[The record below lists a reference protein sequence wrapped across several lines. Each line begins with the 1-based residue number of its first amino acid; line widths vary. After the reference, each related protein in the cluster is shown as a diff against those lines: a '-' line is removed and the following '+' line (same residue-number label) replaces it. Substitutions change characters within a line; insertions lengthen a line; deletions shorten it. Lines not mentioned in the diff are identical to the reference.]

1 MKKNLFSMLVLCLIG
16 LQSVFA
22 QSREVSGVVTSAEDG
37 LSIPGVSIIVKGTTI
52 GTSTDFDGKYSI
64 AVPADGNVLVFSFVG
79 MKDQEVQIT
88 SSTINVVMESESVGM
103 DEVVVVAYGTK
114 NKRSLTGAVTSVG
127 AEVLENQI
135 AVSPISS
142 IQGAAPGVNI
152 LTSGGQPGENPTIR
166 IRGIG
171 SVNASAEPLIV
182 VDGVVFSGNL
192 NSISSSQIETI
203 NVLKDA
209 SASALYGSRAANGVI
224 LITTKGGKYT
234 KKDATIS
241 INARAGVSNAAV
253 DLYDYVG
260 AEDYMKYSWEAIR
273 NAELP
278 ENATAA
284 DYSTAGQTATNDLI
298 TTLGYNPYDTANPVG
313 TDGEIVSG
321 ANLKWDS
328 DWYDALSND
337 NAFYNE
343 YDLSVNGSSDNV
355 VYFIN
360 GNYLKQEGAI
370 IESEFERYSGR
381 INLKAKLR
389 DWMEMGTN
397 TSFSKSIQNYP
408 NQSGNSYTSIMQW
421 ANSIANIY
429 PIYQR
434 DANGDLKFD
443 ANGNKIY
450 DYGNVSG
457 QSVNAVR
464 PRLGGENAVSSSLL
478 NEILY
483 TRSNLFSST
492 FMKIDLHKNL
502 SFRTNF
508 GYERY
513 VYDSN
518 EYDHYKYGSAASVAG
533 RVSQQRT
540 ITETTTITNSLNFKK
555 DFEDHSLAVDVIS
568 EYYDYNYDR
577 LSAQGTGFLPGVKVM
592 SGSTLPESVG
602 GYVNSER
609 LESYMGRV
617 DYNYLQRYFVDF
629 SVRTDGSSRFDSDNR
644 WGTFYSVGA
653 NWILSDENFMK
664 SFANKIDLLK
674 IRASYGE
681 LGNNRGIGYFPYYA
695 AYDTGWNNGVN
706 TGVLQGGIVDQEIK
720 WEKTALFNVAID
732 YGFFNNRVTGSLEYY
747 SKESVD
753 LLFDM
758 PLAASTGNTVVTTN
772 IGSVKN
778 SGFEFIVNTVNMHTD
793 DIYWT
798 STFNISTNKNEL
810 TKLPQEEIVQGTK
823 KWKVGK
829 SVYDFFIREYAGV
842 DEQTGEALWYMDV
855 EDTDGNITKETT
867 NVYGDADRY
876 YQGSSLPD
884 FTGGF
889 GSYFKYKNFDLN
901 VQFNYSIGGQL
912 YDYSYAGLMSSLDR
926 PGQQLH
932 VDIKNRWQKPGDK
945 TNVPKLIN
953 ANNDYN
959 GTSTRFLFDN
969 DYLRLKALTIGY
981 NLPESLLKK
990 VNLNKCR
997 FYFQA
1002 DNLWTI
1008 SSLEGLDPEQSLA
1021 GTTDSRSNIMKT
1033 VSFGVNLEF

>member
-1 MKKNLFSMLVLCLIG
+1 MLILCLIG

-37 LSIPGVSIIVKGTTI
+37 LSIPGVSVIIKGTTI
-52 GTSTDFDGKYSI
+52 GTTTDFYGNYSLH
-64 AVPADGNVLVFSFVG
+64 VPKSGTVLVFSFVG
-79 MKDQEVQIT
+79 MTTQEL
-88 SSTINVVMESESVGM
+88 TISGTKLNVVMESESIGM
-103 DEVVVVAYGTK
+103 NEVVVVAYGTK

-135 AVSPISS
+135 AVSPVSS
-142 IQGAAPGVNI
+142 IQGAAAGVNI

-171 SVNASAEPLIV
+171 SVNASADPLIV

-192 NSISSSQIETI
+192 NAISSSQIETI

-224 LITTKGGKYT
+224 LITTKGGKYV

-241 INARAGVSNAAV
+241 VNARAGVSNAAV
-253 DLYDYVG
+253 DLYEYVG
-260 AEDYMKYSWEAIR
+260 ASDYMKYSWESIKNKEIDGGAD
-273 NAELP
+273 A
-278 ENATAA
+278 ATAA
-284 DYSTAGQTATNDLI
+284 QTATDDLLS
-298 TTLGYNPYDTANPVG
+298 TVKYNPFDTTNPVG
-313 TDGEIVSG
+313 TDGEIVDG
-321 ANLKWDS
+321 ANLMWDT

-337 NAFYNE
+337 DAFYNE
-343 YDLSVNGSSDNV
+343 YDLSINGSSDNV

-370 IESEFERYSGR
+370 IESQFERYSGR

-408 NQSGNSYTSIMQW
+408 NQSGSSYTSIMQW
-421 ANSIANIY
+421 ANTLANIY
-429 PIYQR
+429 PVYQR
-434 DANGDLKFD
+434 DAAGAMKYNASGQKM
-443 ANGNKIY
+443 Y
-450 DYGNVSG
+450 DYGNAKN
-457 QSVNAVR
+457 QSLNAIR
-464 PRLGGENAVSSSLL
+464 PQLGGENAVSSTLL
-478 NEILY
+478 NDILY

-513 VYDSN
+513 LYDSN
-518 EYDHYKYGSAASVAG
+518 EYDHNKYGSAASVGG
-533 RVSQQRT
+533 RVSQERT
-540 ITETTTITNSLNFKK
+540 VTETTTITNSLNYKK
-555 DFEDHSLAVDVIS
+555 DFNNHSLAVDLIS
-568 EYYDYNYDR
+568 EVYDFKYDN

-592 SGSTLPESVG
+592 SGSTTPESVG
-602 GYVNSER
+602 GYLNSER
-609 LESYMGRV
+609 LESYMARV

-629 SVRTDGSSRFDSDNR
+629 SARRDGSSRFSSDNR

-653 NWILSDENFMK
+653 NWILSDENFMQ
-664 SFANKIDLLK
+664 SFSDKVDLLK
-674 IRASYGE
+674 IRSSYGE
-681 LGNNRGIGYFPYYA
+681 LGNNRGIGYFPYFA
-695 AYDTGWNNGVN
+695 AYETGWNNGEN
-706 TGVLQGGIVDQEIK
+706 TGVLEGGIVDENIK
-720 WEKTALFNVAID
+720 WEKTALFNVALD
-732 YGFFNNRVTGSLEYY
+732 FGFFNNRITGSFEYY

-758 PLAASTGNTVVTTN
+758 PLTPSTGNVDWTTN

-778 SGFEFIVNTVNMHTD
+778 SGYEFMINTVNIHTD

-810 TKLPQEEIVQGTK
+810 TKLPQEEIIKGTK

-842 DEQTGEALWYMDV
+842 DVETGEALWYMDV
-855 EDTDGNITKETT
+855 EDAEGNITKETT

-912 YDYSYAGLMSSLDR
+912 YDFSYAGLMGSLES
-926 PGQQLH
+926 PGQQLS
-932 VDIKNRWQKPGDK
+932 VDIKDRWQKPGDI
-945 TNVPKLIN
+945 TDVPKLIN

-981 NLPESLLKK
+981 NLPESLLNK

-1002 DNLWTI
+1002 DNLWTV
-1008 SSLEGLDPEQSLA
+1008 SSLKGLDPEQSLA

-1033 VSFGVNLEF
+1033 VSVGVNLEF

>member
-1 MKKNLFSMLVLCLIG
+1 MKKSLFSMLILCLIG

-52 GTSTDFDGKYSI
+52 GTSTDFDGKYTIS
-64 AVPADGNVLVFSFVG
+64 VPADGKFLIFSSVG
-79 MKDQEVQIT
+79 MKKIEVAIA
-88 SSTINVVMESESVGM
+88 SNVINMVMESESVGM
-103 DEVVVVAYGTK
+103 DEVIVVAYGTK
-114 NKRSLTGAVTSVG
+114 NKRAITGAITSVG
-127 AEVLENQI
+127 ADVLENQI
-135 AVSPISS
+135 AVSPISA

-166 IRGIG
+166 IRGVG
-171 SVNASAEPLIV
+171 SVNASADPLIV

-209 SASALYGSRAANGVI
+209 SASALYGSRASNGVI
-224 LITTKGGKYT
+224 LITTKSGKYV

-260 AEDYMKYSWEAIR
+260 SEDYMKYSWESIR
-273 NAELP
+273 NGELP
-278 ENATAA
+278 DNATAA
-284 DYSTAGQTATNDLI
+284 DYTTAGQTATNNLI

-313 TDGEIVSG
+313 ADGQIVAG
-321 ANLKWDS
+321 ANLKYDS

-343 YDLSVNGSSDNV
+343 YDLSVSGSSDNV

-408 NQSGNSYTSIMQW
+408 NQAGNSYTSIMQW
-421 ANSIANIY
+421 ANSVANIY

-434 DANGDLKFD
+434 DANGDLKFE
-443 ANGNKIY
+443 NGSKMY
-450 DYGNVSG
+450 DYGNASG
-457 QSVNAVR
+457 QAVNAVR
-464 PRLGGENAVSSSLL
+464 PVLGGENAVSSSLI

-492 FMKIDLHKNL
+492 FLKIDLHKNL

-518 EYDHYKYGSAASVAG
+518 EYDHYKFGSASSVGG

-540 ITETTTITNSLNFKK
+540 ITETTTITNSLNYKK
-555 DFEDHSLAVDVIS
+555 DFEDHSIAVDVIS
-568 EYYDYNYDR
+568 EMYDYNYDR
-577 LSAQGTGFLPGVKVM
+577 MSAQGTGFLPGVKVM

-609 LESYMGRV
+609 LESYMARV
-617 DYNYLQRYFVDF
+617 DYNYKQRYFLDF
-629 SVRTDGSSRFDSDNR
+629 SARRDGSSRFAEDNR
-644 WGTFYSVGA
+644 WGTFYSIGA

-664 SFANKIDLLK
+664 SFADKIDLLK
-674 IRASYGE
+674 IRGSYGE

-695 AYDTGWNNGVN
+695 AYDTGWNNGEN
-706 TGVLQGGIVDQEIK
+706 TGVLQGGIVDQNIK

-732 YGFFNNRVTGSLEYY
+732 YGFFNNRVTGSVEYY
-747 SKESVD
+747 SKEAID

-758 PLAASTGNTVVTTN
+758 PLPSSTGNTAVTTN
-772 IGSVKN
+772 IGTVKN
-778 SGFEFIVNTVNMHTD
+778 SGFEFIVNTVNVHTD
-793 DIYWT
+793 DVYWT

-810 TKLPQEEIVQGTK
+810 TKLPQEEIINGTK

-829 SVYDFFIREYAGV
+829 SMYDFFIRDYAGV
-842 DEQTGEALWYMDV
+842 DEQTGEALWLMDV
-855 EDTDGNITKETT
+855 EDAEGNVTQETT
-867 NVYGDADRY
+867 NDYNEADRY

-901 VQFNYSIGGQL
+901 VQFNFSVGGQL
-912 YDYSYAGLMSSLDR
+912 YDYSYAGLMGSLDR
-926 PGQQLH
+926 PGRQLH
-932 VDIKNRWQKPGDK
+932 VDIKDRWQKPGDI
-945 TNVPKLIN
+945 TNTPKLTTED
-953 ANNDYN
+953 NDYN

-969 DYLRLKALTIGY
+969 DYLRMKALTIGY

-990 VNLNKCR
+990 TKLSKCR

-1002 DNLWTI
+1002 DNLLTFSTI
-1008 SSLEGLDPEQSLA
+1008 KGIDPEQSLA

-1033 VSFGVNLEF
+1033 VSVGVNIEF